1 MSDEFTNN
9 VAQKFP
15 NTLNREPIERPWDVA
30 EPRSISPL
38 EKPVE
43 ELKKDDL
50 TERIDTLYSELRSSL
65 TVRSALE
72 FDMKKANRILEEVN
86 RVKAEVEKIIEML
99 RVMDEYKRAGRT
111 LSFTSES
118 GTPAAERRSSRTSTG
133 NEISGEADRKEG
145 DLRISQEGDRDRT
158 GSGCPEIDRRPS
170 WSASRLGPDKEG
182 TGDGSDFLSEDHPSI
197 GPRQS
202 RIAPPTGGPEQGAPE
217 ASRVPVQ
224 IDLPPRG
231 E

>member
-15 NTLNREPIERPWDVA
+15 NTLSREPIERPWDVA

-38 EKPVE
+38 KGPVE

-50 TERIDTLYSELRSSL
+50 TERIDTLYSDLRSSL

-99 RVMDEYKRAGRT
+99 RVMDEYMR
-111 LSFTSES
+111 
-118 GTPAAERRSSRTSTG
+118 ER
-133 NEISGEADRKEG
+133 IK
-145 DLRISQEGDRDRT
+145 
-158 GSGCPEIDRRPS
+158 
-170 WSASRLGPDKEG
+170 
-182 TGDGSDFLSEDHPSI
+182 
-197 GPRQS
+197 
-202 RIAPPTGGPEQGAPE
+202 
-217 ASRVPVQ
+217 
-224 IDLPPRG
+224 
-231 E
+231 